1 MVSKQCLTADRD
13 GRQVLASSCGIS
25 FEIGKSLR
33 APSSISLL
41 ITLFQ
46 EICLCVNSVKC
57 HTAVVVVVGWPP
69 MTNLRPL
76 LDEYSKSMHGELC
89 RKALLGYITSTTIP
103 EHPKQNLVTYM
114 EEFQSCYREYNELA
128 PNSAAKM
135 TPEAFVYFLYCYCQ
149 CVPSIKKLQE
159 KNHWDKYR
167 DSQNSEW

>member
-1 MVSKQCLTADRD
+1 
-13 GRQVLASSCGIS
+13 
-25 FEIGKSLR
+25 
-33 APSSISLL
+33 
-41 ITLFQ
+41 
-46 EICLCVNSVKC
+46 
-57 HTAVVVVVGWPP
+57 
-69 MTNLRPL
+69 
-76 LDEYSKSMHGELC
+76 MHGELR

-114 EEFQSCYREYNELA
+114 EEFQSCYCEYNELA